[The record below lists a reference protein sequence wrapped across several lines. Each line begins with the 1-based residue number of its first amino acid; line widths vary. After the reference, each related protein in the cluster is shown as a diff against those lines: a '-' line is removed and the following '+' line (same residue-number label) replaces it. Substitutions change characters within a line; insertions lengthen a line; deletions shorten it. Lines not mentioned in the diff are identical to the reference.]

1 VLHQVLGVD
10 VAGQIPLVILPI
22 FPILLILVVLVVL
35 LVVVGVVGSDG
46 ILVLVLVLVVGVAVA
61 VGAFA
66 LARLGLLLP
75 ATLLL
80 VLLNTTPHT
89 PQQVSDTTYIPRDT
103 SGGPTTHLVL
113 LLATH
118 RRQRRVQYV
127 RVESP
132 RPPRPPR
139 AALCHTTIAT
149 V

>member
-1 VLHQVLGVD
+1 MLHQVLRVD
-10 VAGQIPLVILPI
+10 VAGQIPLVIVAILV
-22 FPILLILVVLVVL
+22 ILLILIVILV

-46 ILVLVLVLVVGVAVA
+46 ILVLVLVVAAVA
-61 VGAFA
+61 VRAFA

-89 PQQVSDTTYIPRDT
+89 PQQMSDATYIPMGDQRRT
-103 SGGPTTHLVL
+103 TTHLVL

-118 RRQRRVQYV
+118 RRQRRVQHV

-139 AALCHTTIAT
+139 AALRHTTIAT